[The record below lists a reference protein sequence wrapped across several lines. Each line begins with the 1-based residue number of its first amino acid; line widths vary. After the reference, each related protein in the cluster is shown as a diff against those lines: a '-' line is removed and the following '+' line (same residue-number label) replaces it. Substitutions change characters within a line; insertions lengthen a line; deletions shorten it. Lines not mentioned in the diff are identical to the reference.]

1 MKRALVAV
9 VAILA
14 LSGCMTVCTCT
25 LTIPPQCQCG
35 GQR

>member
-1 MKRALVAV
+1 MKRVLAV
-9 VAILA
+9 LAILA